1 MMTLA
6 GKKIVL
12 GVSGGIAAYK
22 TPELVRR
29 LRERG
34 AEVRVAMTEAAKAFI
49 TPLSLQAVSGYP
61 VSDSLLDPAAEA
73 AMGHIEL
80 GKWADLVILAPA
92 TADLIA
98 RVAAGMAN
106 DLVSTI
112 CLATPSPVAVVPA
125 MNQQMYRAQATQHNL
140 QTLATRGLLLWGPDS
155 GSQACGD
162 VGPGRMLD
170 PLTIVD
176 MAAQHF
182 ASPVKDLQHLNLM
195 ITAGPTREPL
205 DPVRYITNHSSGKM
219 GFAIAAAAAQRGA
232 NVTLISG
239 PVSLPTPPFV
249 QRIDVT
255 TALEMEAAVQAGAQQ
270 QHIFI
275 GCAAVADYRA
285 AVIAEDKIKKQGDEL
300 TIKMVKNPDIVA
312 GVAAL
317 KSHRPYVVGFAAETN
332 NVEEYARQKRARKN
346 LDLICAND
354 VSQPN
359 QGFNS
364 DSNALHLFWQ
374 DGEKRLPLELAPGA
388 TTLLPTGLAIHIADP
403 SLAAVILPRSGLG
416 HKHGVVLGN
425 LVGLIDSDYQGQLMV
440 SVWNRGQQSFIIEP
454 GERIAQMVFVPVVQA
469 EFNLVESF
477 DATDRGEGG
486 FGHSGRK

>member
-1 MMTLA
+1 MTVTSGGKIMMGLS

-34 AEVRVAMTEAAKAFI
+34 AEVRVVMTEAAKAFI

-98 RVAAGMAN
+98 RITAGMAN

-125 MNQQMYRAQATQHNL
+125 MNQQMYRATATQHNL
-140 QTLATRGLLLWGPDS
+140 ETLASRGLLIWGPDS

-170 PLTIVD
+170 PLTIVE

-182 ASPVKDLQHLNLM
+182 SVIKDLQHLNVM
-195 ITAGPTREPL
+195 ITAGPTRERL
-205 DPVRYITNHSSGKM
+205 DPVRYITNDSSGKM
-219 GFAIAAAAAQRGA
+219 GYAIAAAAAARGA

-239 PVSLPTPPFV
+239 PVSLPTPAWV
-249 QRIDVT
+249 KRVDVT
-255 TALEMEAAVQAGAQQ
+255 TALEMEAAVQQHVQKQQ
-270 QHIFI
+270 IFV

-285 AVIAEDKIKKQGDEL
+285 ATVADEKIKKQGDEI
-300 TIKMVKNPDIVA
+300 TIKMIKNPDIVA

-317 KSHRPYVVGFAAETN
+317 LAHRPYVVGFAAETN
-332 NVEEYARQKRARKN
+332 NVEEYAQQKRLSKN

-354 VSQPN
+354 VSQAG

-364 DSNALHLFWQ
+364 ENNALHLFWQ
-374 DGEKRLPLELAPGA
+374 DGDKVLPLERKEL
-388 TTLLPTGLAIHIADP
+388 
-403 SLAAVILPRSGLG
+403 LG
-416 HKHGVVLGN
+416 HLLLNEIVTRYDEK
-425 LVGLIDSDYQGQLMV
+425 
-440 SVWNRGQQSFIIEP
+440 NR
-454 GERIAQMVFVPVVQA
+454 R
-469 EFNLVESF
+469 
-477 DATDRGEGG
+477 
-486 FGHSGRK
+486 